1 MHDEAHIPIIRL
13 IPGTGKNKNPIY
25 VMSDLKTPLA
35 TFWLPLFK
43 IEFGNDG
50 SIYTAAAIDA
60 TEILRGEGT
69 AKDDGQIHFKYS
81 EEVKLPIDLAKK
93 HEYLS
98 FHSSGKINHPGREK
112 SQMPEMT
119 FKLNNCLD
127 GTHTLCHHLISVP
140 GSYRPSHVPRE
151 GIDLYFPN
159 IFDSYVQ
166 PLSIQSIPYFTIDVT
181 RFNGDPEPI
190 LQHCG
195 LDTCVSFGLL
205 TDDCIPNGEKD
216 NVCRFFIRIKLTY
229 GIGED
234 HSSWPDAHHIIHAQ
248 QGEITSEKPESV
260 ELNEKDYKTFTEI
273 VKNPP
278 NATCDLKKLMRI
290 EGLHER

>member
-98 FHSSGKINHPGREK
+98 FHSSGKIRAHKIGDLGYCPDVANCGNHLE
-112 SQMPEMT
+112 
-119 FKLNNCLD
+119 CLD
-127 GTHTLCHHLISVP
+127 CNDLIP
-140 GSYRPSHVPRE
+140 DADLESYYLEQADRYLK
-151 GIDLYFPN
+151 IA
-159 IFDSYVQ
+159 
-166 PLSIQSIPYFTIDVT
+166 
-181 RFNGDPEPI
+181 
-190 LQHCG
+190 
-195 LDTCVSFGLL
+195 
-205 TDDCIPNGEKD
+205 EKQ
-216 NVCRFFIRIKLTY
+216 FS
-229 GIGED
+229 IGETIN
-234 HSSWPDAHHIIHAQ
+234 A
-248 QGEITSEKPESV
+248 
-260 ELNEKDYKTFTEI
+260 KDS
-273 VKNPP
+273 
-278 NATCDLKKLMRI
+278 
-290 EGLHER
+290 LHRASLFASLYNKVQNRKDS